1 MRNFLKNSLKA
12 LSLGTL
18 MFATCKQIMA
28 QYGVPTDYFLKQII
42 NIVTENNEPIKG
54 LEVSLYYENDT
65 SISYT
70 NEYGKV
76 QFAVDFE
83 SEHKITVK
91 DVDGEE
97 NLGSFPELNAIIT
110 KREETIVL
118 KKEKNNPND

>member
-1 MRNFLKNSLKA
+1 MKNFLKNSLKA

-54 LEVSLYYENDT
+54 LEVSLYNETDT
-65 SISYT
+65 SICYT
-70 NEYGKV
+70 NEQGIV
-76 QFAVDFE
+76 QFSVVSDIE
-83 SEHKITVK
+83 QTIHIK

-97 NLGSFPELNAIIT
+97 NLGSFPELNAVIT

>member
-1 MRNFLKNSLKA
+1 MRTFLKNSLKA

-28 QYGVPTDYFLKQII
+28 QYGVPTDYYLRQIVS
-42 NIVTENNEPIKG
+42 IVTENNEPIKG
-54 LEVSLYYENDT
+54 LEVSLYHEKDT
-65 SISYT
+65 SVRYT

-76 QFAVDFE
+76 EFAVDFE

-97 NLGSFPELNAIIT
+97 NLGSFPKLNAIIT
-110 KREETIVL
+110 KRDETIVWQ
-118 KKEKNNPND
+118 KD

>member
-1 MRNFLKNSLKA
+1 MKNFLKNSLKA

-54 LEVSLYYENDT
+54 LEVSLYNETDT
-65 SISYT
+65 SIRYT
-70 NEYGKV
+70 NEQGIV
-76 QFAVDFE
+76 QFSVVSDIE
-83 SEHKITVK
+83 QTIHIK

-97 NLGSFPELNAIIT
+97 NLGSFPELNAVIT